1 MEDKTKFI
9 TPLSM
14 LFAGAIASIIMYAR
28 GYEFTKM
35 LWVLLIVLVVFY
47 IIGDTARYIYS
58 RIRPRIVTVSDF
70 GELERIARANL
81 DQTGN
86 IVEFANEEKTEGEG
100 TAEDEEET
108 EIDTDSEKE
117 SYDEGD

>member
-1 MEDKTKFI
+1 
-9 TPLSM
+9 M